1 MMGIFELNEPV
12 GCSNQDNDQ
21 GFLSV
26 KKKEGGLPVGQVSR
40 GKQE

>member
-1 MMGIFELNEPV
+1 MGIFELNELV

-26 KKKEGGLPVGQVSR
+26 KKKKGDCQWVR
-40 GKQE
+40 